1 MSGYEGPRCVHCGV
15 KACDSQDAT
24 PPVFCPMANEP
35 EVLAGARKAMLADP
49 GLRRMAQESARTE
62 AAGYC
67 KATRVEEVM
76 DFARRMGWK
85 RLGIAHCIGLM
96 REARA
101 AHEIFLSN
109 GFQCFTAC
117 CKMGGIPKEDVGL
130 GDVDKVCPGEF
141 EALCNPVGQ
150 AAILAD
156 AGTEFNVVIG
166 LCVGHDSLFF
176 MHSKAPATVLV
187 AKDRVLGHNPV
198 AALNTWQSYYRKLDG
213 GKA

>member
-15 KACDSQDAT
+15 KACDEKDAT

-35 EVLAGARKAMLADP
+35 EVLAVARKTLLTDP
-49 GLRRMAQESARTE
+49 ALRRMTLESARTE

-96 REARA
+96 REARI
-101 AHEIFLSN
+101 AHDIFVAN

-117 CKMGGIPKEDVGL
+117 CKMGGIDKEEVGWRMR
-130 GDVDKVCPGEF
+130 
-141 EALCNPVGQ
+141 
-150 AAILAD
+150 
-156 AGTEFNVVIG
+156 TR
-166 LCVGHDSLFF
+166 S
-176 MHSKAPATVLV
+176 APAGSRPCATPS
-187 AKDRVLGHNPV
+187 ARPPSSPTPRPSS
-198 AALNTWQSYYRKLDG
+198 TW
-213 GKA
+213 